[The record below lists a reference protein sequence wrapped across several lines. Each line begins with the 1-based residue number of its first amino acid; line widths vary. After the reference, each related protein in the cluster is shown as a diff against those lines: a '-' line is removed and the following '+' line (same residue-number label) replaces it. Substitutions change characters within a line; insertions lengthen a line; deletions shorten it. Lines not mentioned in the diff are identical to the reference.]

1 MGWKNLTFILIPHSQ
16 SKIKQIRISRYIL
29 IGLAVFLVVAIGIM
43 IFYIIGFQRKSFLLS
58 YSRDIKKQN
67 IILEKI
73 VADLDSSLTS
83 LNSKID
89 SLETTTKTIRT
100 EAQISDIDLKLE
112 KGINVQFAESGLD
125 LPLYRVLS
133 YIGRLERRSYV
144 FDLNFNTLYSKCE
157 DNIDFLKH
165 LPSIRPANGFISK
178 EFEFLQHS
186 DNYSMTNKS
195 HPGVNI
201 TNDEGTP
208 IGATANGVVILIDFS
223 NEHGRYI
230 EIDHRN
236 GYKTRYTHLK
246 EKGITV
252 KVGDKVTRGQTI
264 GLMGRTGSIPMKAVA
279 PHVMYTVEHNGTYVD
294 PTDYFFASD
303 FANENLE
310 ETPSE
315 QIQ

>member
-1 MGWKNLTFILIPHSQ
+1 MAWKNLTFILIPHSQ
-16 SKIKQIRISRYIL
+16 SKIRQTRISRYIL
-29 IGLAVFLVVAIGIM
+29 MSLAVFLVVAIGIM

-58 YSRDIKKQN
+58 HSREIKKQN

-89 SLETTTKTIRT
+89 SLETMTKTIRM
-100 EAQISDIDLKLE
+100 EAMISDMDLKLDS
-112 KGINVQFAESGLD
+112 GNNVQFVENGSQ
-125 LPLYRVLS
+125 LPLQRALS
-133 YIGRLERRSYV
+133 HIDRLEKRSYV
-144 FDLNFNTLYSKCE
+144 FELNFNTLYNKCQ
-157 DNIDFLKH
+157 DNVDFLRH
-165 LPSIRPANGFISK
+165 LPSIRPAKGFISK
-178 EFEFLQHS
+178 EFKFLQHS
-186 DNYSMTNKS
+186 DNYSMTEKS

-208 IGATANGVVILIDFS
+208 IWATADGMVKLIDFS

-230 EIDHRN
+230 EIDHQN
-236 GYKTRYTHLK
+236 GYKTRYTHFK

-264 GLMGRTGSIPMKAVA
+264 GLMGRTGSIPMKAA
-279 PHVMYTVEHNGTYVD
+279 SPHVMYTVEHNGTYVD
-294 PTDYFFASD
+294 PTDYFFAPD
-303 FANENLE
+303 YAIANLE